1 MEWGQQQER
10 ARSGGGPG
18 SRGQG
23 TRKKEGLTCGPWLSV
38 GAGLSRGGELDSA
51 RERASWAAG
60 ERVGRAGL
68 LGRALAWAGGGL
80 GLTGSCRVG
89 LVPVLGWVLGLVGF
103 GVLVSFLFLTQLK
116 SKELKLI

>member
-1 MEWGQQQER
+1 MR
-10 ARSGGGPG
+10 
-18 SRGQG
+18 
-23 TRKKEGLTCGPWLSV
+23 
-38 GAGLSRGGELDSA
+38 GLSRGGELDSA

-89 LVPVLGWVLGLVGF
+89 LVQILGWVLGF
-103 GVLVSFLFLTQLK
+103 GCWAGCAFSISIPLSFLFLIQTK
-116 SKELKLI
+116 FEFKYKFEFKPHSNN

>member
-1 MEWGQQQER
+1 MGPSWRRASCGER
-10 ARSGGGPG
+10 AEERWVVGSAGEGVGPSAGGCEPDRAASG
-18 SRGQG
+18 SLAAALRG
-23 TRKKEGLTCGPWLSV
+23 
-38 GAGLSRGGELDSA
+38 GAGKLGCGGK
-51 RERASWAAG
+51 WAG
-60 ERVGRAGL
+60 KKRRVGL
-68 LGRALAWAGGGL
+68 PPVFL

>member
-1 MEWGQQQER
+1 MRGVGDTGQR
-10 ARSGGGPG
+10 GG
-18 SRGQG
+18 
-23 TRKKEGLTCGPWLSV
+23 CGPAGARGGWAEREEELAGSGRV
-38 GAGLSRGGELDSA
+38 GKKGRGVNWARGMLLCQEQGKAGLGY
-51 RERASWAAG
+51 W
-60 ERVGRAGL
+60 VGL
-68 LGRALAWAGGGL
+68 PPVFL

>member
-1 MEWGQQQER
+1 MLGLCDELGRRGSADAGGLGRAPAGLR
-10 ARSGGGPG
+10 AR
-18 SRGQG
+18 R
-23 TRKKEGLTCGPWLSV
+23 
-38 GAGLSRGGELDSA
+38 A
-51 RERASWAAG
+51 REEWAAG
-60 ERVGRAGL
+60 EGERAGKKRRVGL
-68 LGRALAWAGGGL
+68 PPVFL